1 MGPIE
6 LARLIRGTGAIFTG
20 VSLEALGLTL
30 GLLEQLGLLA
40 VTELRHIALAVRG
53 PRSST
58 CSGSSTTG
66 GRGGTLSLT
75 LEIDEE
81 LLLVTDTAGPCLVGL
96 VG

>member
-53 PRSST
+53 RSST

-81 LLLVTDTAGPCLVGL
+81 LLLVTDTVVPCLVGL

>member
-6 LARLIRGTGAIFTG
+6 LARLITGTGAIFTE

-30 GLLEQLGLLA
+30 GLELLA

-53 PRSST
+53 RSST

-66 GRGGTLSLT
+66 GREGTLSLT
-75 LEIDEE
+75 HEIDEE
-81 LLLVTDTAGPCLVGL
+81 LLLVTDTAVPCLVGL